1 MVARSMKFDVV
12 FGNPPYEGG
21 RCLHQ
26 QFFNKAVDMA
36 VDGGT
41 ICFIQP
47 STPYDNK
54 KPDQKT
60 EMQRMRRNV
69 KTHTTN
75 AQLID
80 SRVFENAAIAT
91 QIAIT
96 LLVKDHTNS
105 GLVET
110 ITYKN
115 GDTYENVSIDGIN
128 YYGMAPNAFQ
138 SIVNKIATAVDAN
151 GSIRQLEA
159 VDSNLFYVQRIRG
172 HVGCSDFYTLISR
185 DPKYHV
191 INPKVAYGYKIAEEE
206 IASAV
211 SYFKTFICRFAL
223 SIYKFNIHIDGGNAA
238 HIPLVDFNQEWTD
251 EKLMAEWGITEE
263 EYAEIL
269 KVIPAYYD

>member
-1 MVARSMKFDVV
+1 MKFDVV

-75 AQLID
+75 AHLID
-80 SRVFENAAIAT
+80 SRVFENAGIAT